1 MIPELLVGQAVL
13 HGIQNDGT
21 QIVVS
26 PYATF
31 VLNKVGGNHAFEM
44 KSLKDETDFTAAMVA
59 VDEGS
64 EIDIDLTISAGT
76 SSTRAAAA
84 ALAVYPSPLQAVTL
98 SHLKTQGTFASAG
111 NTAVK
116 LFDGT
121 FSYLGGAKID
131 MSQGDFVKLTGM
143 KLKKWANAAQ
153 NTSLTTVVSG

>member
-1 MIPELLVGQAVL
+1 MIPDILVGQAVL

-21 QIVVS
+21 QIGIS

-31 VLNKVGGNHAFEM
+31 VLNKVGGSHTFEM
-44 KSLKDETDFTAAMVA
+44 KALKDETDFTAAMVA

-76 SSTRAAAA
+76 GSTRAAAA
-84 ALAVYPSPLQAVTL
+84 ALAVYPSPLQSVTL

-116 LFDGT
+116 LFDGL
-121 FSYLGGAKID
+121 FCYIGGAKID
-131 MSQGDFVKLTGM
+131 MSQSDFVKLTGM
-143 KLKKWANAAQ
+143 KLKKWANSSQ
-153 NTSLTTVVSG
+153 NTSLNTVVTG